1 MSNKKVNTN
10 AKAKVKNALKAL
22 IESQAAKPQT
32 LTYGEGETELKVV
45 VTPVISFAERTE
57 MISFIVDSAFTV
69 GIDTIQSYTPQYV
82 KLAKRCAVLQ
92 HFTDLKLPAKLNDLW
107 MILNHTTIY
116 RDVIEIVGEDID
128 DIFDEADRAIA
139 AQRDYLANKTD
150 INGLFSKLGGA
161 MGKIDFS
168 KEELTELLNVFKNM
182 PNLSEDQLID
192 GILKFKATAENT
204 ENN

>member
-1 MSNKKVNTN
+1 MSNKKTNTN
-10 AKAKVKNALKAL
+10 AKVKKTLKAL

-32 LTYGEGETELKVV
+32 LTYGEGETELKVI

-128 DIFDEADRAIA
+128 DIFDEADHAIA
-139 AQRDYLANKTD
+139 ARRDYLTNKTD
-150 INGLFSKLGGA
+150 VNGLFSKLGGA
-161 MGKIDFS
+161 MGNMNFS

-182 PNLSEDQLID
+182 PNLSEEQLVD
-192 GILKFKATAENT
+192 SILKFKAAENT